1 MNTEE
6 VKRRAREFD
15 DLAGDLKQAAESL
28 HRRGREAEAAA
39 RFYEEA
45 EYRAI
50 NARFHGRDNALTPKE
65 WQEAAAVQLA
75 AAIEAAASTLDGLP
89 DLVTRLQ
96 HANSHLRL
104 AARGVDTRGE

>member
-6 VKRRAREFD
+6 VKRRAREFE
-15 DLAGDLKQAAESL
+15 DLARALKQVADSL
-28 HRRGREAEAAA
+28 SHGCREAEGAA
-39 RFYEEA
+39 RFYA
-45 EYRAI
+45 AA
-50 NARFHGRDNALTPKE
+50 ARRKIGETYALTPEE
-65 WQEAAAVQLA
+65 WRENATADLA
-75 AAIEAAASTLDGLP
+75 AAIEAAAVTLDSLP